1 LKKAQTS
8 IRCKPIR
15 SISATHNGWESTNLN
30 PAQTD
35 SPNLS
40 DTVGG
45 KAQTSIR
52 SKPTRLISATQ
63 WVPHPSRFLRWVG
76 KHKPQSGPNQS
87 RTRISLYRQQV
98 ELSGNLQRGAW
109 WLILAR
115 IDRQRR
121 LRHVAHLKCTL
132 VM

>member
-1 LKKAQTS
+1 MCLESANKSHRIRNLGGRPPRILLKQNNFFAEIPFFLFFLTGRNGVEKAQTS

-40 DTVGG
+40 DTVGAPSIAFFAMGG

-52 SKPTRLISATQ
+52 SEPI
-63 WVPHPSRFLRWVG
+63 PHP
-76 KHKPQSGPNQS
+76 H
-87 RTRISLYRQQV
+87 I
-98 ELSGNLQRGAW
+98 
-109 WLILAR
+109 
-115 IDRQRR
+115 
-121 LRHVAHLKCTL
+121 TL
-132 VM
+132 PAAG